1 MKTKKDIE
9 KELKR
14 VEEAIEEAIESEYEY
29 GTELEDV
36 AIRDILRWVLEQ

>member
-14 VEEAIEEAIESEYEY
+14 IEDGIEEALKSEYEY
-29 GTELEDV
+29 ETELEDV
-36 AIRDILRWVLEQ
+36 AIRDTLRWVLEV